1 VRYRHSHP
9 ANDQA
14 QHGNADSGVAE
25 VISPGHSQ
33 FLATTGDHRHGD
45 RATMKTPVVVV
56 TAALTAA
63 TLLAASFLIATGT
76 RGEDTSFAS
85 SAGQL
90 EVQTVASGLVNPW
103 SLVFLP
109 DTRLLVTER
118 PGRMRIV
125 TTEGQLSPPLKGV
138 PEVWA
143 SGQGGLLD
151 VIIDKSYAQNKTI
164 YFCFAERTGGGGLT
178 AVARAR
184 LNDANG
190 SLDDVTIIFRQEGP
204 LSSGNH
210 YGCRIV
216 QANDG
221 NLFVALGEH
230 FSHRDEAQNLGNHL
244 GKLIRIAP
252 DGSAPTDNPF
262 VGREGAKPEIWS
274 YGHRNEQGLAI
285 NPASGDLWE
294 IEHGPRG
301 GDEVNIIGKGRNYG
315 WPVIGY
321 GIDYNGAKIH
331 ESAVKSGMEQP
342 IKYWVP
348 SIAPSG
354 MAFYTGKL
362 FPKWTGSVFTGA
374 LAGKMLVRLS
384 LNGNAVTGEEHL
396 LRNLHERIRDVRQ
409 GPDGALWLLTDSSAG
424 RILRVTPAAK

>member
-1 VRYRHSHP
+1 MRDDPHR
-9 ANDQA
+9 DQ
-14 QHGNADSGVAE
+14 
-25 VISPGHSQ
+25 
-33 FLATTGDHRHGD
+33 
-45 RATMKTPVVVV
+45 ATMKTPVVIV

-63 TLLAASFLIATGT
+63 TLLAASLLINTRT
-76 RGEDTSFAS
+76 RGENTSFAS

-90 EVQTVASGLVNPW
+90 EVQTIASGLVNPW
-103 SLVFLP
+103 SLAFLP
-109 DTRLLVTER
+109 DGRMLVTER

-143 SGQGGLLD
+143 SSQGGLLD
-151 VIIDKSYAQNKTI
+151 VILDRSYAQNKTI
-164 YFCFAERTGGGGLT
+164 YFCFAERTGGGGRT
-178 AVARAR
+178 AVARANLNEGGAR
-184 LNDANG
+184 LE
-190 SLDDVTIIFRQEGP
+190 DVKIIFRQDGP

-216 QANDG
+216 QADDG
-221 NLFVALGEH
+221 NLFVTLGEH
-230 FSHRDEAQNLGNHL
+230 FTYRDEAQNLNNHL
-244 GKLIRIAP
+244 GKLIRITP
-252 DGSAPTDNPF
+252 DGTAPAGNPF
-262 VGREGAKPEIWS
+262 VGRDGAKPEIWS

-285 NPASGDLWE
+285 NPATGDLWE

-331 ESAVKSGMEQP
+331 ESTAKEGMEQP

-354 MAFYTGKL
+354 MTFYTAKL
-362 FPKWTGSVFTGA
+362 FPKWAGSLFTGA

-384 LNGNAVTGEEHL
+384 LNGNAVTGEERL
-396 LRNLHERIRDVRQ
+396 LQNLNERIRDVRQ
-409 GPDGALWLLTDSSAG
+409 GPDGALWLLTDNSAG
-424 RILRVTPAAK
+424 RILRVSPAAK

>member
-1 VRYRHSHP
+1 
-9 ANDQA
+9 
-14 QHGNADSGVAE
+14 
-25 VISPGHSQ
+25 
-33 FLATTGDHRHGD
+33 
-45 RATMKTPVVVV
+45 MKTPVVVV
-56 TAALTAA
+56 TAALTTA

-103 SLVFLP
+103 SLAFLP

-151 VIIDKSYAQNKTI
+151 VIIDKSYAQNETI
-164 YFCFAERTGGGGLT
+164 YFCFAERTGGGGRT

-184 LNDANG
+184 LNDADG
-190 SLDDVTIIFRQEGP
+190 RLDDVKIIFRQEGP

-301 GDEVNIIGKGRNYG
+301 GDEVNIIGKGKNYG